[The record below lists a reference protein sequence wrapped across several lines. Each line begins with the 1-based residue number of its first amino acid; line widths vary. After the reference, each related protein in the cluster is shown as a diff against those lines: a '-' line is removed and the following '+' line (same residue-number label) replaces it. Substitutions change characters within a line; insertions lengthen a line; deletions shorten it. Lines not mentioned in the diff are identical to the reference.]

1 MPGPQPYANTLFRLT
16 PLFTPPRGVG
26 DAAPTNLPQ
35 TFWLLAGADC
45 IRETGL
51 STNLPQTFWL
61 LAGEGF
67 ILPVSLTPAFLK
79 NFSCK
84 IPFSAL

>member
-1 MPGPQPYANTLFRLT
+1 
-16 PLFTPPRGVG
+16 
-26 DAAPTNLPQ
+26 
-35 TFWLLAGADC
+35 
-45 IRETGL
+45 
-51 STNLPQTFWL
+51 LPQTFWL

-84 IPFSAL
+84 ISFSAL